1 MDPTLDISCLDGKIL
16 AIICRDY
23 PNLTFYCTFED
34 QQMLIM
40 SSAPDTVDTIITATL
55 QDFLLFAL
63 KQKANL
69 QISGDMHLAQDCQ
82 KILASLNIDWEEE
95 LSKYTGDVIAYTT
108 MQTLRKLRVRSV
120 ATKDSLSE
128 MITEYL
134 QEESGVLPTNY
145 EVNNFMQEVDQL
157 KLMVDRLEAK
167 VNLYENS

>member
-1 MDPTLDISCLDGKIL
+1 MDPTLDISGLAGKVL
-16 AIICRDY
+16 AIICHDY

-34 QQMLIM
+34 KQMLIM
-40 SSAPDTVDTIITATL
+40 SSAPDYVDTTIAATL

-63 KQKANL
+63 KQRANL

-82 KILASLNIDWEEE
+82 RILTNLNIDWEEE

-108 MQTLRKLRVRSV
+108 MQALRKLRTNSV
-120 ATKDSLSE
+120 AAKDSLAQ

-145 EVNNFMQEVDQL
+145 EVNDFMQEVDKL